1 MNTPICDF
9 VEAYINNDPIRMH
22 MPGHKGKPLLGFEP
36 RDITEINGADS
47 LFEATGIIA
56 ESEMNAS
63 SLFGCNSFY
72 STEGSS
78 LAIRGMMYLLKLWR
92 DNPLIIASRNSHKT
106 FISAVSALDL
116 EVQWLYPAETESY
129 LSCTFDLPSLDKM
142 LRDAEG
148 RSCAVYIT
156 SPDYLGNIADIKA
169 ISEICKS
176 HGALLLVDNAH
187 GAYLKFLSP
196 SLHPMDLGADM
207 CCDSA
212 HKTLPV
218 ATGGAYLHISH
229 SAPELFKARAKEA
242 MAFFGSTSPS
252 YPILASL
259 DRANRYLFEGY
270 SEKLRAFTDF
280 IRKIKDKLTAKGY
293 TVIGN
298 DELKIVIQSKNYGY
312 SGLELENILKENG
325 IFCEFAHKDHLVLMV
340 TPENSGSDIEK
351 ATEVLLSIDRKAA
364 IVEQAPSIH
373 RCEYAIS
380 PKSAL
385 FSQSEIVPI
394 ADAVGRIYAEINA
407 ACPPAVPLIAAGEII
422 DRETVERFEYY
433 GISQCRVVCKK

>member
-9 VEAYINNDPIRMH
+9 LDKFAADNPIRLH
-22 MPGHKGKPLLGFEP
+22 MPGHKGKNFLGFENI
-36 RDITEINGADS
+36 DLTEIPGADS
-47 LFEATGIIA
+47 LWEAEGIIA
-56 ESEMNAS
+56 ESEKNAS
-63 SLFGCNSFY
+63 ELFGCNSFY

-78 LAIRGMMYLLKLWR
+78 LAIRGMIYLLKQWSE
-92 DNPLIIASRNSHKT
+92 NPLIIASRNSHKT
-106 FISAVSALDL
+106 FISAISALDL
-116 EVQWLYPAETESY
+116 EVQWLYQSENNSY
-129 LSCTFDLPSLDKM
+129 LSCTFDLASLDTM
-142 LRDAEG
+142 LRDAKG
-148 RSCAVYIT
+148 RNCAVYIT

-169 ISEICKS
+169 ISEICKR
-176 HGALLLVDNAH
+176 HNALLLVDNAH

-196 SLHPMDLGADM
+196 SLHPIDLGADM

-229 SAPELFKARAKEA
+229 SAPDIFKTRAKEA

-259 DRANRYLFEGY
+259 DRANRYLCDGY
-270 SEKLRAFTDF
+270 GEKLASFTEF
-280 IRKIKDKLTAKGY
+280 IKDVKIKLAHKGY
-293 TVIGN
+293 TIIGN
-298 DELKIVIQSKNYGY
+298 DALKIVIQSKDYGY
-312 SGLELENILKENG
+312 FGFELETILNENG

-340 TPENSGSDIEK
+340 TPENSLSEIEK
-351 ATEVLLSIDRKAA
+351 AAEILLSVERKSA
-364 IVEQAPSIH
+364 IAQQAPSIH

-380 PKSAL
+380 PRAAI
-385 FSQSEIVPI
+385 FSKSEIVPI
-394 ADAVGRIYAEINA
+394 EEAEGRIYAEINA

-422 DRETVERFEYY
+422 DSETVKSFEYY